1 MMKILKMMKV
11 SKPTYALKRGK
22 QKAQK
27 DLKIVKF
34 QFQQGNDKDRGSVQ
48 LMKKSL
54 VSSLRKLNLSHL
66 HSNTH

>member
-1 MMKILKMMKV
+1 MGRV
-11 SKPTYALKRGK
+11 SDSVAEACELVFEEGE
-22 QKAQK
+22 
-27 DLKIVKF
+27 
-34 QFQQGNDKDRGSVQ
+34 QGNDKDRGSVQ